1 MGREVSEIIKKLML
15 LGVMASINQEVDVD
29 TATIVAEEFGV
40 TVTEVEP
47 EEDPT
52 DIIEIEDAPETLNL
66 VLRLL
71 LSWVTLTTVK
81 HPCWT

>member
-1 MGREVSEIIKKLML
+1 
-15 LGVMASINQEVDVD
+15 MASINQEVDVD

-52 DIIEIEDAPETLNL
+52 DIIEN
-66 VLRLL
+66 
-71 LSWVTLTTVK
+71 
-81 HPCWT
+81 

>member
-1 MGREVSEIIKKLML
+1 ML
-15 LGVMASINQEVDVD
+15 WLALTKRVDVD

-52 DIIEIEDAPETLNL
+52 DVIEIEDAPETLKP
-66 VLRLL
+66 R
-71 LSWVTLTTVK
+71 
-81 HPCWT
+81 PQ